1 MALASAARTLRGLAM
16 AMQAGFPE
24 GILEASSTPHAQ
36 LSDTPQAT
44 QSRVQMQCAG
54 ESVDANEA
62 SSEAENNLLSDSS
75 WGHDAHGAIASVSAR
90 VLLGPCQATHEE
102 PIFAAAPSSSPQ
114 AASVAQVVRGVD
126 MGTEGKLFDGPRDAT
141 HVVRNSGLMQVQM
154 LPLLSQLPWRCTK
167 FAQVCARQG
176 ELMIAPS

>member
-1 MALASAARTLRGLAM
+1 MKR
-16 AMQAGFPE
+16 
-24 GILEASSTPHAQ
+24 SSTPHAQ

-75 WGHDAHGAIASVSAR
+75 RGHDAHGAIASDAAR
-90 VLLGPCQATHEE
+90 VQLCPCQATHEA
-102 PIFAAAPSSSPQ
+102 PMFAAAPSSSPQ

-126 MGTEGKLFDGPRDAT
+126 MGTESKLFDGPRDAT

-154 LPLLSQLPWRCTK
+154 LPLLLQLPWRCTK
-167 FAQVCARQG
+167 FAQVCDRQG